1 MPLTDFLADL
11 AAFSGPVPWTGWLPL
26 LVEAQS
32 PQAWERA
39 WAALDSDSQEDVI
52 NRLYKDHSVYADV
65 LRQLAVAGSEGL
77 PAYDTVR
84 EALLDDAANAAGRN
98 AERLRD
104 LRQRVADL
112 GVILDTTQVDELE
125 LGAKVAELESKV
137 AGFRADDVAGR
148 YSTVLALR
156 EEANRLQHQA
166 DAVRGVDLSAEQARL
181 DQLQDDIA
189 AAEAEKE
196 RLRVSVRSQKEA
208 LVQTEQETSRL
219 RTELTHLDKQV
230 SRAATERDRVQDD
243 IDRLTEQASQREQET
258 QVLAERQEQVRRRLR
273 KAQTLFD
280 ELSRVGS
287 ASTPDDTRRLLEEVR
302 ALVRDLPAS
311 TTGLATS

>member
-1 MPLTDFLADL
+1 M
-11 AAFSGPVPWTGWLPL
+11 
-26 LVEAQS
+26 
-32 PQAWERA
+32 
-39 WAALDSDSQEDVI
+39 
-52 NRLYKDHSVYADV
+52 
-65 LRQLAVAGSEGL
+65 
-77 PAYDTVR
+77 
-84 EALLDDAANAAGRN
+84 
-98 AERLRD
+98 
-104 LRQRVADL
+104 
-112 GVILDTTQVDELE
+112 DELE

-311 TTGLATS
+311 AT